1 MAFAD
6 EVFAM
11 VFFYKSHGFRHGK
24 KDTNNG

>member
-6 EVFAM
+6 VIFAM
-11 VFFYKSHGFRHGK
+11 VFVYKSHGFRHGK